1 MNTDRRRNTFDS
13 GQSISHS
20 GRYTVIHKA
29 HALRNSITLL
39 KGHYFPAC
47 AICTVPVHFRLIQ
60 SLIVESAR
68 ERFRLL
74 KSQ

>member
-1 MNTDRRRNTFDS
+1 
-13 GQSISHS
+13 
-20 GRYTVIHKA
+20 
-29 HALRNSITLL
+29 LRNSITLL